1 MSKNGHRSDRDHD
14 RRNQRIEDQPV
25 EEQATLMTASP
36 GNGMARVETAMLRA
50 VVAKM
55 DSPTTSSLYDIEA
68 GSVVSELADQG
79 IAVSDQRARQFI
91 RELETFTE
99 LVMIEDAPPR
109 DNDRHESDISPS
121 PRGADA
127 PLPSLPAPISKI
139 GRAYDS
145 APVIDALITY
155 DETTDSVPREIWAE
169 YLQQYVTLADRVY
182 DVGRHG
188 PAQYRLGFDPR
199 VEPEES
205 SDIVPSDETAA
216 KIVGDGSRGE
226 LNKAVLWLYG
236 AVIDDA
242 DVALAARRTLSNY
255 RRRLLN
261 WAVAF
266 PDLLDMSAGDR
277 DDAGALGDF
286 TGYSTWTSAHES
298 LMVLTPLVQAILS
311 DDAAVETC
319 VAAILVE
326 SDPRI
331 DPADAD
337 NDTRPIDAEIYS
349 ILIDRV
355 GSDRLDDL
363 HPLDGSSWVGRKHA
377 VDAFIHF

>member
-14 RRNQRIEDQPV
+14 RGNQRIEDQPV
-25 EEQATLMTASP
+25 EEQATLTTASP

-68 GSVVSELADQG
+68 GNVVSELADQG
-79 IAVSDQRARQFI
+79 IAVSDQRARQFM

-99 LVMIEDAPPR
+99 LVTIEDAPPR
-109 DNDRHESDISPS
+109 NSDHDESDVLPS
-121 PRGADA
+121 AAADA
-127 PLPSLPAPISKI
+127 TIPSRPKASSLSGRVCESPPI
-139 GRAYDS
+139 
-145 APVIDALITY
+145 IDVLITY
-155 DETTDSVPREIWAE
+155 GETSDSVPREIWAE

-182 DVGRHG
+182 DVGQHG
-188 PAQYRLGFDPR
+188 PAHYRFGFDPR

-255 RRRLLN
+255 RRRLTN

-266 PDLLDMSAGDR
+266 PGLLDMSAGDR

-319 VAAILVE
+319 VTAILVE

-337 NDTRPIDAEIYS
+337 NDTRPIDAEIYAD
-349 ILIDRV
+349 LIDRV
-355 GSDRLDDL
+355 GTDRLDEL
-363 HPLDGSSWVGRKHA
+363 HSLDGSSWDDRKRA
-377 VDAFIHF
+377 VDGFIHF